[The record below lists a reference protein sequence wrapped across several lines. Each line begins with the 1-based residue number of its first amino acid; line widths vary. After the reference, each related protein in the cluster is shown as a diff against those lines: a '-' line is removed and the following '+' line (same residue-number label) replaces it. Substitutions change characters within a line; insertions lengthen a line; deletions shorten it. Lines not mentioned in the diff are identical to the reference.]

1 MDFLIFIL
9 FFLFFVVAA
18 SRALKSRGRQKFKYN
33 PSDDWPFEKEKLLTN
48 PEKVLYFRLI
58 EALPDYCVFAQVQ
71 LSQLMSVKK
80 GHDFKQ
86 WFNRIN
92 RMSADFVVTNKAM
105 DVIAVIELDDRT
117 HDKPDRIEADKKKDK
132 ALTSAGIKV
141 IRWKFSPMPTVAQI
155 KEAFNLSEKIA
166 QPIQI
171 NRERKKEPPT
181 IEQLR
186 KANLDAGKP
195 ANSGLKWSLIESE
208 ELIALYAEKKSIKEL
223 AAQFERSE
231 LAIMAQLEKLSPLEK
246 EKSITG

>member
-105 DVIAVIELDDRT
+105 EIIAVIELDDRT
-117 HDKPDRIEADKKKDK
+117 HLRAGRVAADRKKDH
-132 ALTSAGIKV
+132 ALLSAGIEV
-141 IRWKFSPMPTVAQI
+141 IRCNVSEMPTVDKI
-155 KEAFNLSEKIA
+155 KDFFNLSEKTIA
-166 QPIQI
+166 PASVVGV
-171 NRERKKEPPT
+171 RGKETPA
-181 IEQLR
+181 IE
-186 KANLDAGKP
+186 
-195 ANSGLKWSLIESE
+195 
-208 ELIALYAEKKSIKEL
+208 
-223 AAQFERSE
+223 
-231 LAIMAQLEKLSPLEK
+231 
-246 EKSITG
+246 